1 MWGMR
6 YFLLIIAMVMGQ
18 SVFAA
23 DKKLLIADPII
34 EKAIRLEI
42 FKPDEQELNKTDLEK
57 MSRLNLSYTKISD
70 AGLKELAKLPKLI
83 NLYLAETQISDAGL
97 KEMAKSDAGLKDV
110 AKLERLDLYSTKITD
125 AGLKEVAKLKQLKE
139 LNLLGTKVTEA
150 GVAEL
155 QKALPKCKISSN
167 PKKLISTSQK
177 NRGGIYIVSRWGVV
191 VPRGVL
197 PEVNLGSS

>member
-1 MWGMR
+1 MWGVKQI
-6 YFLLIIAMVMGQ
+6 LLMIAVVMGQ
-18 SVFAA
+18 SVLAA
-23 DKKLLIADPII
+23 DKKPLIADPIV

-97 KEMAKSDAGLKDV
+97 KDV

-155 QKALPKCKISSN
+155 QKALPKCEIDSN
-167 PKKLISTSQK
+167 PTK
-177 NRGGIYIVSRWGVV
+177 
-191 VPRGVL
+191 
-197 PEVNLGSS
+197 